1 MGSGVFLW
9 WLVGLQLRGIWFWT
23 CDRVCVVCCA
33 FLCVCVLLGV
43 FVCLKNRKKF
53 DN

>member
-1 MGSGVFLW
+1 M
-9 WLVGLQLRGIWFWT
+9 WT
-23 CDRVCVVCCA
+23 CERVCVVCCV

-43 FVCLKNRKKF
+43 FVCLTNTKKF